1 MTLGLIKVLKLA
13 EISERSQLRTLR
25 LPDSLGQQEYAAFDD
40 GSVMGE
46 IRKHKMVGCNNWTV
60 ICI

>member
-1 MTLGLIKVLKLA
+1 MTLGLIKVSKLA

-25 LPDSLGQQEYAAFDD
+25 LPDSLLPAR
-40 GSVMGE
+40 VMGE